1 MLKKKIDNYNAK
13 QEKIL
18 KLQEEQEVRKKKEQE
33 EIFTKLKEKNEKN
46 LEKKKKNEQMI
57 ESRRKRILDKYVLTE
72 ARIQRKK
79 EENDKELMNKHLEIA
94 MKREDTIA
102 NLRRFE
108 KLKEFERENKM
119 QTIIKREKRLA
130 EFKKQK
136 TQINLQKIKLSK
148 ELSDRRQFLIGKA
161 NKILLSGDYSNVNE
175 IFTKVFNK
183 DEMELL
189 KQNKEEENNRDNK
202 SEEDKNENPGA
213 SAFFTTQIYCL

>member
-1 MLKKKIDNYNAK
+1 
-13 QEKIL
+13 
-18 KLQEEQEVRKKKEQE
+18 
-33 EIFTKLKEKNEKN
+33 

-57 ESRRKRILDKYVLTE
+57 ENRKKRILDKYVLTE
-72 ARIQRKK
+72 ARIQKQK
-79 EENDKELMNKHLEIA
+79 EENDKELMNKHLENA

-108 KLKEFERENKM
+108 RQKEFEREKKILTM
-119 QTIIKREKRLA
+119 IKKEKRLA

-136 TQINLQKIKLSK
+136 TQINLQKIQLSK
-148 ELSDRRQFLIGKA
+148 ELSDRRQVLIGKA

-175 IFTKVFNK
+175 IFSKVFNK

-189 KQNKEEENNRDNK
+189 KQNQEDENNHDNK

>member
-1 MLKKKIDNYNAK
+1 
-13 QEKIL
+13 
-18 KLQEEQEVRKKKEQE
+18 
-33 EIFTKLKEKNEKN
+33 
-46 LEKKKKNEQMI
+46 LEKKKKNEQLI
-57 ESRRKRILDKYVLTE
+57 EIRRKKILDKYVLTE
-72 ARIQRKK
+72 ARIQKQK
-79 EENDKELMNKHLEIA
+79 EENDKELLNKHLENA

-108 KLKEFERENKM
+108 RQKEFERENKI
-119 QTIIKREKRLA
+119 QTMLMKEKRLA

-136 TQINLQKIKLSK
+136 TQINLQKIQLSK
-148 ELSDRRQFLIGKA
+148 ELSDRRQVLIGKA

-175 IFTKVFNK
+175 IFSKVFNK

-189 KQNKEEENNRDNK
+189 KQNKEEENNRENK